1 MPQNLLNP
9 KNNTA
14 AELAEWIKCHEDIG
28 VVCHISPD
36 GDTLGSG
43 LALAEALRKMGK
55 NACTLCQD
63 AVPDMYHF
71 MPGVMDVCS
80 PECAPFM
87 LRSLLFCDVSDELR
101 AGSCL
106 MPEIRERALIDHHAT
121 NPAFADVNLIDGDAA
136 ATGVMV
142 VELMDRLR
150 IPLTPSMAENLYV
163 GITTDTGNFSYPS
176 TDGRTLRAGAKCL
189 DAGADPDEITRRMFR
204 LRTVARTQLLGAA
217 VSQMQL
223 LDGGKVAIFKV
234 SKLMLNEFG
243 AANADCEGIVN
254 YGTETEGVRAAAL
267 LREQTGGRVKASLR
281 SLGEVDVSRVALL
294 HGGGGHAAAAGCTL
308 VGGLD
313 ECAAIIASELSDE
326 IARAEGR

>member
-1 MPQNLLNP
+1 
-9 KNNTA
+9 
-14 AELAEWIKCHEDIG
+14 
-28 VVCHISPD
+28 
-36 GDTLGSG
+36 
-43 LALAEALRKMGK
+43 
-55 NACTLCQD
+55 
-63 AVPDMYHF
+63 
-71 MPGVMDVCS
+71 
-80 PECAPFM
+80 
-87 LRSLLFCDVSDELR
+87 
-101 AGSCL
+101 

-223 LDGGKVAIFKV
+223 LDGGKIAIFKV

-243 AANADCEGIVN
+243 AANADCEGIVS

-326 IARAEGR
+326 IARAEG